1 MKVLV
6 TGSAGFI
13 GFHLV
18 LKLINEGFEVLGIDN
33 INNYYDTNL
42 KNSRIKILKSF
53 KNFSFKKID
62 LTDEKKLSDAFVKFK
77 PSRVANLAAQ
87 PGVRYSLKKPHEYIQ
102 SNIVG
107 FMNVI
112 ELCKNMKIDGL
123 IYASSSSV
131 YGGNKTVPFKVGD
144 FVDTPISLY
153 GATKKTN
160 ELIAHSYSHLYD
172 LPTTGLRYFTV
183 YGPWYRPDMAI
194 FIFTK
199 KIINDEPISLF
210 NNGNMFRDFT
220 FVDDIVSGTLAAIKK
235 NYKCEIFN
243 LGNNK
248 SENLMK
254 VIRLIEKE
262 VGKKAVI
269 KYKPLQPGDPEKTF
283 ANINKSKTM
292 LGYSPKISLEDGIPI
307 FYKWFKEYYNV

>member
-53 KNFSFKKID
+53 KNFSFKRID

-131 YGGNKTVPFKVGD
+131 YGEIK
-144 FVDTPISLY
+144 
-153 GATKKTN
+153 
-160 ELIAHSYSHLYD
+160 
-172 LPTTGLRYFTV
+172 RYCL
-183 YGPWYRPDMAI
+183 
-194 FIFTK
+194 K
-199 KIINDEPISLF
+199 
-210 NNGNMFRDFT
+210 
-220 FVDDIVSGTLAAIKK
+220 
-235 NYKCEIFN
+235 
-243 LGNNK
+243 
-248 SENLMK
+248 
-254 VIRLIEKE
+254 
-262 VGKKAVI
+262 
-269 KYKPLQPGDPEKTF
+269 
-283 ANINKSKTM
+283 
-292 LGYSPKISLEDGIPI
+292 
-307 FYKWFKEYYNV
+307 